1 MKSRLPTLH
10 TSAVLVLLVPLGE
23 NKVGGSHARW
33 SLAWCGAKALGALQV
48 RKVQAVMGR
57 MARKSLRDALNES
70 HLVVLLAELFR

>member
-1 MKSRLPTLH
+1 M
-10 TSAVLVLLVPLGE
+10 
-23 NKVGGSHARW
+23 
-33 SLAWCGAKALGALQV
+33 QV